1 MGNPMRILA
10 ALMLATLLAGPARAD
25 SARPPPE
32 SEAVLKAA
40 FIFNFAKFTEW
51 PALSAGAPIEAC
63 IYGDDAI
70 AAALQETVA
79 GQSIVG
85 HVIAVRATKDSAG
98 FRLCHL
104 LFIGSAEAQRVQA
117 ALNSVS
123 TMPVLTVSDGKGFA
137 KTGGIIEMYVEE
149 GRMRFAINVSAVERS
164 GLHLSSRLL
173 GLARI
178 VRGLHVP

>member
-1 MGNPMRILA
+1 MRIMAGITLA
-10 ALMLATLLAGPARAD
+10 ALLVLPARAD
-25 SARPPPE
+25 SARLRPE
-32 SEAVLKAA
+32 SDAVLRAA

-51 PALSAGAPIEAC
+51 PLLPSGAPIEAC

-85 HVIAVRATKDSAG
+85 HAMAVRVTKDSAG

-104 LFIGSAEAQRVQA
+104 LFIGAGETRRTQTALTSISA
-117 ALNSVS
+117 
-123 TMPVLTVSDGKGFA
+123 MPVLTVSDGKGFA
-137 KTGGIIEMYVEE
+137 ETGGIIEMYVED
-149 GRMRFAINVSAVERS
+149 GRMRFAINVSAAERS
-164 GLHLSSRLL
+164 GLRLSSRLL